1 MEQAYEFDKILCGSS
16 GFTLKV
22 PNRGSLWITKMPEN
36 KNYSIC
42 LRGKDDNCYVKIG
55 TVNAKDIDK
64 IREFF
69 GIKD

>member
-22 PNRGSLWITKMPEN
+22 SNGGSLWITKMPEN

-42 LRGKDDNCYVKIG
+42 LCEKDDNCYQKVGI
-55 TVNAKDIDK
+55 VNAKDIDK
-64 IREFF
+64 LRKFF
-69 GIKD
+69 NID